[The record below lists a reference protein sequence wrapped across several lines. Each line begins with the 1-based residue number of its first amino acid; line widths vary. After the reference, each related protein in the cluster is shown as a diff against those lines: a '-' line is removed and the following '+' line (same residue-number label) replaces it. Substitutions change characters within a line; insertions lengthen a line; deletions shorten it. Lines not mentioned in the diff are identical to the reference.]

1 VTDQKQRAPGR
12 CFSTPEADTTVI
24 KTNVPWL
31 PSAGQEV
38 EDMKRVMTALLMLA
52 APAAFAGVDASEV
65 GPAVKNKTED
75 IKSKGEQTWSEVK
88 NGNSSAEQ
96 GTFKQDKAFQLKGTI
111 EKASKGKISIA
122 RQGLP
127 PAELDIRDQTM
138 VRIDGKTAKPDELK
152 EGAQV
157 RARFQLEG
165 SDPVAVRIEAK
176 NKNNATGGGGAAGS
190 AEQKAERGAQ
200 QAGDKAQQ
208 AGQQAGDKAQQA
220 GQQAGDKAQQAGQ
233 EAKDTAKK

>member
-1 VTDQKQRAPGR
+1 
-12 CFSTPEADTTVI
+12 
-24 KTNVPWL
+24 
-31 PSAGQEV
+31 
-38 EDMKRVMTALLMLA
+38 MKRVMTALLMLA
-52 APAAFAGVDASEV
+52 TPAAFAGVDASEV
-65 GPAVKNKTED
+65 GPAVKNKTQD

-96 GTFKQDKAFQLKGTI
+96 STFKQDKAFQLNGTI

-157 RARFQLEG
+157 RARFQLAG

-190 AEQKAERGAQ
+190 TANKAEQQAERGAQKAERGAE

-208 AGQQAGDKAQQA
+208 AGQDVKETSKKASQDAEKEMETLKKSDQQ
-220 GQQAGDKAQQAGQ
+220 QK
-233 EAKDTAKK
+233 